1 MQSRFIFQKIGV
13 ACWLLALSVGCSRTN
28 TDSGVTPDEAC
39 RVQTETFTDANQ
51 RSQTTYTYDATGGL
65 TSSLKSLT
73 YANGIETYRNEYQY
87 NANGFLTQ
95 YVLTTKSGSSESKT
109 TDTYQYENNRLI
121 KHVSVSSPSAI
132 TTKTYTYDAAGV
144 LAKHGIETSYA
155 VRNYLFTNGVLTSAE
170 TKSSG
175 KTYPATVVNG
185 RLTDEF
191 LFDLGGGILVFLRS
205 EYNAAGQLIKDYL
218 TDAQGKE
225 NTVFSKNTR
234 EYTTQTLKNS
244 ESLVL
249 KGHPVL
255 SIYGTEGFISRLVAV
270 YPKGYESQNQTID
283 YQYKTNAKGYITE
296 QTATITGY
304 QPRQFKTVYTFSN
317 CQ

>member
-1 MQSRFIFQKIGV
+1 MQSRFIFQKIGI

-28 TDSGVTPDEAC
+28 TDIGVTPDEAC
-39 RVQTETFTDANQ
+39 RVQTKTFTDATR

-65 TSSLKSLT
+65 TSSLESLT
-73 YANGIETYRNEYQY
+73 TTNGIETYRNEYQY

-95 YVLTTKSGSSESKT
+95 YVLTRKSGSSESKT
-109 TDTYQYENNRLI
+109 TNTYQYENNRLI
-121 KHVSVSSPSAI
+121 KHVSVSSPSEI
-132 TTKTYTYDAAGV
+132 TTKTYTYDAAGA
-144 LAKHGIETSYA
+144 LAKHGIETSSS
-155 VRNYLFTNGVLTSAE
+155 VRNYLFTNGILTSAE
-170 TKSSG
+170 TRSSG

-185 RLTDEF
+185 RITNEF
-191 LFDLGGGILVFLRS
+191 IYDDGFGFVIFLRA
-205 EYNAAGQLIKDYL
+205 EYNAAGQLTQDYL

-225 NTVFSKNTR
+225 NTVLSKNTR

-244 ESLVL
+244 ASLVL

-255 SIYGTEGFISRLVAV
+255 SINGTEGFISRLVAV

-304 QPRQFKTVYTFSN
+304 QPGQRKTVYTFTN